1 MTDLTPRGVRHTKGK
16 FRRGLWGYDTGRV
29 DEFLDVV
36 AKRLEDLV
44 LQNAASTERA
54 DALQGQ
60 IAAFREREQ
69 AINDAMV
76 AAQQLE
82 ADAQARA
89 EHEVELARTEAQH
102 EAELLR
108 SEVRREADQL
118 RSEAQREADQL
129 RTEARGETERVLDER
144 QRSSQNLTREL
155 EGLVRRRNEFAKTF
169 RALLERHLAEV
180 KGEQEKEQKEEKE
193 GERLAEPAEHPAA
206 TPQAPT
212 DGAAAD
218 ASVAQPPDS
227 GGDSGA
233 ADAWLSSIL
242 GNTEPEKQR

>member
-44 LQNAASTERA
+44 LQNTASTERA

-60 IAAFREREQ
+60 IAAFRKREQ

-118 RSEAQREADQL
+118 R
-129 RTEARGETERVLDER
+129 TEARGEAERVLDER

-155 EGLVRRRNEFAKTF
+155 EGLVRRRNEFAKAF
-169 RALLERHLAEV
+169 QALLERHLAEV
-180 KGEQEKEQKEEKE
+180 KGEKEKEKGEEKA
-193 GERLAEPAEHPAA
+193 RLAEPAEQPAA
-206 TPQAPT
+206 TTQAAT
-212 DGAAAD
+212 GGAAAD

-227 GGDSGA
+227 GDNGGA
-233 ADAWLSSIL
+233 ADAWLASVL
-242 GNTEPEKQR
+242 GNTEPEERR